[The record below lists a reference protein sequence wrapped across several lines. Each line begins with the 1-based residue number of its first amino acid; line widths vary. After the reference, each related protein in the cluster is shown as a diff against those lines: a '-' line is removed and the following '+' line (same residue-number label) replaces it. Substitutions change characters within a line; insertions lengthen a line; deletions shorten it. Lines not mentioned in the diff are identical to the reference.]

1 MRNFRRFA
9 LVTLCLGF
17 TGVAVADSVPMDDV
31 VPTAPKATNGSTFR
45 AGTAVGFIYGAPD
58 PVLALGLQLAVGQ
71 RFGRLGLEGEYTFL
85 DLREHGVFTTALGT
99 TEDSLSV
106 GAGHRLAA
114 LARFDVAQFG
124 PMVDK
129 TRSLVTFYVEGGA
142 AVAWNRWSN
151 TALSG
156 MGRTVPDDTKRTE
169 GQAGFGLMI
178 FPHRVA
184 WLLGWRFAVSPHQ
197 DMTGSVCRGVTCRAV
212 MMPADNSM
220 VDHSML
226 FQSSLEFTF

>member
-9 LVTLCLGF
+9 LVALCLGF
-17 TGVAVADSVPMDDV
+17 TGVASADPVAVDDV
-31 VPTAPKATNGSTFR
+31 VPTAPKATNGSTVR
-45 AGTAVGFIYGAPD
+45 VGTAVGFIYGAPD
-58 PVLALGLQLAVGQ
+58 PVLAVGLQIAVGQ

-85 DLREHGVFTTALGT
+85 DLREHGVFNTELGT

-114 LARFDVAQFG
+114 LARLDVVQFG
-124 PMVDK
+124 PMVDR
-129 TRSLVTFYVEGGA
+129 TRALVTLYVEGGA

-151 TALSG
+151 SALTG

-169 GQAGFGLMI
+169 GQGGFGLMI

-197 DMTGSVCRGVTCRAV
+197 DMTGSVCRGVSCRAV